1 MDNQH
6 RQIAG
11 YRELSQ
17 AEIDRMN
24 EVKAKAEEV
33 GELIDQLAATDG
45 LDPRWVGIARTH
57 LQQGFMAAIRAI
69 AQPTTF

>member
-6 RQIAG
+6 RKIAG

-17 AEIDRMN
+17 TEIDHMN
-24 EVKAKAEEV
+24 AVKAKAEEV

-45 LDPRWVGIARTH
+45 LDQRWVGIARTH
-57 LQQGFMAAIRAI
+57 LQQGFMAAVRAI